1 MRHTTLGPAVK
12 TSDPGSAPR
21 GAGRAVGG
29 IRAQGKNPGRRASS
43 PSTLLPSRP
52 FVCADPKNSA
62 RTRSPAPASADSLQR
77 PSPFATELARRGI
90 IERDPP
96 HEETAPRIGI
106 STHHEL
112 PRAIESAGTD
122 DLGQRPPLT
131 QRPRRCCI
139 LPVERESTFGGAD
152 SRIGTP
158 PATPTRSAT
167 AARLPRRCSL
177 WRRRPGGRR
186 LSRSSWIFG
195 GDGPCV

>member
-122 DLGQRPPLT
+122 DLDSGHHSLNDRDGVASSRSSESRPSVAQT
-131 QRPRRCCI
+131 RVSERHQPRRPAQPR
-139 LPVERESTFGGAD
+139 LPACPDDAAFGGAD
-152 SRIGTP
+152 LAVALHG
-158 PATPTRSAT
+158 
-167 AARLPRRCSL
+167 
-177 WRRRPGGRR
+177 
-186 LSRSSWIFG
+186 
-195 GDGPCV
+195 